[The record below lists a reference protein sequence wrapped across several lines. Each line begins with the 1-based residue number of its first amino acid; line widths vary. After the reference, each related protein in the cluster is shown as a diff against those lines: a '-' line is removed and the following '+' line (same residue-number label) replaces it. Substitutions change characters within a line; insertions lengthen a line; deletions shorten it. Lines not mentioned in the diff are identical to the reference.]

1 MLWSK
6 YKDLFITE
14 QRIKDGIK
22 FWQDN
27 LKVLERAE
35 QTYHVP
41 AEVIVAILGIETM
54 MFFHHFFNEIL
65 RHFKICSWHFFPF

>member
-1 MLWSK
+1 MSWLSVLLATMLWSK

-41 AEVIVAILGIETM
+41 AEVIL
-54 MFFHHFFNEIL
+54 
-65 RHFKICSWHFFPF
+65 PFSV